1 MSEKYNA
8 DRRMAAGSGGELS
21 CLHAFR
27 HVRGLPAADRL
38 SATASTFP
46 IGWTHEISVALWIWI
61 VLFGSAF
68 VVRESEEIR
77 FDFFWA
83 GASDRARR
91 VMTMI
96 MAVALI
102 VAFGVSLP
110 AVIDYV
116 SFMKVEKTAYLKIRF
131 DWLYSIY
138 VVFAVAMIVRYCG
151 LVYRPSGVRRQK
163 PSIPPRRAPAYES
176 HQSFLARHRRH
187 HGAGISWPAHR
198 PVDDGRL
205 DPLSAS

>member
-1 MSEKYNA
+1 MSGKYNA
-8 DRRMAAGSGGELS
+8 LGEWLRARAENILAFMLFGMFAVFLLQIVFRYGLNLS
-21 CLHAFR
+21 
-27 HVRGLPAADRL
+27 
-38 SATASTFP
+38 
-46 IGWTHEISVALWIWI
+46 IGWTHEVSVALWIWI

-91 VMTMI
+91 VMTII

-131 DWLYSIY
+131 DYLYSIY
-138 VVFAVAMIVRYCG
+138 VVFAVAMIVRYIWLG
-151 LVYRPSGVRRQK
+151 IQSIRGKAPEAFDPTKASSGV
-163 PSIPPRRAPAYES
+163 
-176 HQSFLARHRRH
+176 
-187 HGAGISWPAHR
+187 
-198 PVDDGRL
+198 
-205 DPLSAS
+205 